1 MEGRGW
7 DVEGWG
13 GRGSGSKSRGEWEW
27 GGRESYWHES
37 HAGSNS
43 SSNKSNSGGYCK
55 TPDKAL
61 TGKTGSSLSL
71 SCSANSALRDFF
83 VLFCLFFS
91 LSLSTFSLSFPFM
104 EKRLTRDD
112 RESI

>member
-1 MEGRGW
+1 MVHGGAG
-7 DVEGWG
+7 VGCGGVG
-13 GRGSGSKSRGEWEW
+13 GRGSGSKSIGEWEW

-71 SCSANSALRDFF
+71 VLSELSTSGFFCF
-83 VLFCLFFS
+83 VLSFF
-91 LSLSTFSLSFPFM
+91 FFLSFNIFPFLSFYGK
-104 EKRLTRDD
+104 EADT
-112 RESI
+112 